1 MSFEQE
7 TANILVSVEPVFLPE
22 ESEPDEHR
30 YLWAYT
36 IVIKNRSEETVQLI
50 SRHWRITDA
59 RGSVQIVDGPGVVGQ
74 QPVLPPG
81 DGFRYTSAC
90 PLSTPSG
97 MMVGTYQMIRSDTGE
112 GFEVAI
118 PAFALDSPFETRRAS

>member
-1 MSFEQE
+1 MPFEQE
-7 TANILVSVEPVFLPE
+7 TDSILVSVEPCFLPR
-22 ESEPDEHR
+22 ESAPEDDR

-36 IVIKNRSEETVQLI
+36 IAIHNRSSETVQLV

-59 RGSVQIVDGPGVVGQ
+59 RGAVQEVNGPGVVGQ
-74 QPVLPPG
+74 QPVLHPG

-97 MMVGTYQMIRSDTGE
+97 MMMGAYQMIRPRTGE

-118 PAFALDSPFETRRAS
+118 PAFALDSPFETRRAN

>member
-1 MSFEQE
+1 
-7 TANILVSVEPVFLPE
+7 
-22 ESEPDEHR
+22 
-30 YLWAYT
+30 
-36 IVIKNRSEETVQLI
+36 
-50 SRHWRITDA
+50 
-59 RGSVQIVDGPGVVGQ
+59 VDGPGVVGQ